1 MFFLN
6 SPLEQFII
14 APYIVILNDRW
25 EFLIGFFWTAIYEIA
40 WLYTLFMLIIVENFF
55 CGIEYNPNY
64 FSEFMI
70 MKTSSYLD
78 LLIPFVREISSI
90 RLPVDISFT
99 NAALMLF
106 FIFLVSEFLVF
117 ALLDFK
123 FQSLYFVPTTIQVF
137 FTLYYHICVKI
148 LTANVTNPNYRN
160 IIFPYAFCIGLFILY
175 SNVIG
180 LFSCA
185 FSVTANFFIIF
196 SFVGPFLFFLFFN
209 VLDERGLTFL
219 RNFFPFGAPTWLLPL
234 IVPIEVLSIL
244 MRPVSLILRLGCN
257 ILSGH
262 CIMHVVGGALF
273 ELLTFTE
280 YTVSSLFFIVA
291 FYFLLAF
298 LTLAEF
304 TIGLIQVYIFLTI
317 LSICCNDIFGG
328 HLPVIRKLPINFW
341 HSTKNL

>member
-14 APYIVILNDRW
+14 APYIVILNDRL
-25 EFLIGFFWTAIYEIA
+25 EFSIGFIFNALQEIVALHAFFFLIIFESFGVD
-40 WLYTLFMLIIVENFF
+40 YT
-55 CGIEYNPNY
+55 PTY
-64 FSEFMI
+64 FSNFI
-70 MKTSSYLD
+70 ITKCIIGLQ
-78 LLIPFVREISSI
+78 VIS
-90 RLPVDISFT
+90 LPIDISFT

-106 FIFLVSEFLVF
+106 FIFLVSEFLIF
-117 ALLDFK
+117 ALLNSK
-123 FQSLYFVPTTIQVF
+123 SLYFVPTTIQVF
-137 FTLYYHICVKI
+137 FILYYHICVKI
-148 LTANVTNPNYRN
+148 LTANITNPNYRN
-160 IIFPYAFCIGLFILY
+160 IVFPYAFCIGLFILY
-175 SNVIG
+175 SNIIG

-196 SFVGPFLFFLFFN
+196 SFVGPFLFCLFAN

-262 CIMHVVGGALF
+262 CIMHVVGEALF

-280 YTVSSLFFIVA
+280 YTVSSLFFIIA
-291 FYFLLAF
+291 FYCLLAF

-317 LSICCNDIFGG
+317 LSICCNDLFGG

-341 HSTKNL
+341 YSTKNL